1 MPLLIPNIWV
11 LTLPA
16 TAVLHISELFITTL
30 GEIAEG
36 GVLSTV
42 TVELTVLV
50 SEYALG
56 KNKINVISNIDIK

>member
-1 MPLLIPNIWV
+1 M
-11 LTLPA
+11 
-16 TAVLHISELFITTL
+16 TTL

-50 SEYALG
+50 SDYDLG
-56 KNKINVISNIDIK
+56 INIKKDISKADIT

>member
-1 MPLLIPNIWV
+1 LLIPNIWV

-16 TAVLHISELFITTL
+16 IAVRHISELLMTTL

-50 SEYALG
+50 SEYDLG
-56 KNKINVISNIDIK
+56 INIKKDISKADIT